1 MAVKATQATSRA
13 TSTATNQ
20 TNIPKELPTDGM
32 SRYTALKPFVP
43 LSRETVRQLQKV
55 GKFPQPIRLSS
66 RCVMYQNAQ
75 IHEWLKDPLNYRA
88 EVA

>member
-1 MAVKATQATSRA
+1 MSVKEARPTSRA
-13 TSTATNQ
+13 TSKAQ
-20 TNIPKELPTDGM
+20 PIPPKELPIEGM
-32 SRYTALKPFVP
+32 SRYTAFKPFVP
-43 LSRETVRQLQKV
+43 LSRETIRQLQKV

-66 RCVMYQNAQ
+66 RCVMYQNAK

>member
-1 MAVKATQATSRA
+1 MSVKEARPTSRA

-32 SRYTALKPFVP
+32 SRYTAFKPFVP
-43 LSRETVRQLQKV
+43 LSRETIRQLQKV